1 MRTRGAA
8 RSESTTV
15 SPEDTTTTTRLRKR
29 SATGSAQ
36 VEKIQAPR
44 QYLDSLLRN
53 HVDPPYAPALDLF
66 QKPQPEQVAGYTLA
80 AMDAV
85 RNGTWTPAVGRADA
99 ANKFGVTVLHKA
111 CRAQSLAS
119 VDQLLEAGARLSS
132 CDAGRVPLHDAV
144 WTTEPNFE
152 LVGRLVEEDATQLFR
167 LDTRGFSALDYA
179 PQETWPAWC
188 AFLDRVKRELRAA
201 LKQSASP
208 LAAAA
213 SPLVPFAHN
222 VSPTR
227 KKASRAVPPA
237 APGAAA
243 PPAPSPDSPPPP
255 ARPEDA
261 AAMARVLGA
270 CGSQGAAQFPPAA
283 GAALRPSVPSGDT
296 PPDGTR
302 KLDDSGTWWNLFSS
316 NMLDKL
322 PRSSLSPT
330 PEDEAAKPPGDAAA
344 GAASN
349 DENSPS
355 TSNSNSSTSSPS
367 APASESPAFSISP
380 ATLTRV
386 AAATTTTN

>member
-119 VDQLLEAGARLSS
+119 VETLLEAGARLSS

-243 PPAPSPDSPPPP
+243 RPAPSPDSPPPP

-270 CGSQGAAQFPPAA
+270 CGSQGAAQF

-296 PPDGTR
+296 PPDGSR

>member
-66 QKPQPEQVAGYTLA
+66 QKPQPEQVSGYTLA

-119 VDQLLEAGARLSS
+119 VETLLEAGARLSS

-213 SPLVPFAHN
+213 SPLVPFAHS

-237 APGAAA
+237 APAPRRGPRRRGA
-243 PPAPSPDSPPPP
+243 
-255 ARPEDA
+255 
-261 AAMARVLGA
+261 V
-270 CGSQGAAQFPPAA
+270 PPAA

-296 PPDGTR
+296 PPDGSR

>member
-66 QKPQPEQVAGYTLA
+66 QKPQPEQVSGYTLA

-119 VDQLLEAGARLSS
+119 VETLLDAGARLSS

-213 SPLVPFAHN
+213 SPLVPFAHS

-227 KKASRAVPPA
+227 KKASRA
-237 APGAAA
+237 
-243 PPAPSPDSPPPP
+243 
-255 ARPEDA
+255 
-261 AAMARVLGA
+261 
-270 CGSQGAAQFPPAA
+270 GAAQF

-296 PPDGTR
+296 PPDGSR

>member
-119 VDQLLEAGARLSS
+119 VEQLLEAGARLSS

-227 KKASRAVPPA
+227 PSARLG
-237 APGAAA
+237 GAGRM
-243 PPAPSPDSPPPP
+243 P
-255 ARPEDA
+255 AR
-261 AAMARVLGA
+261 
-270 CGSQGAAQFPPAA
+270 
-283 GAALRPSVPSGDT
+283 
-296 PPDGTR
+296 
-302 KLDDSGTWWNLFSS
+302 
-316 NMLDKL
+316 
-322 PRSSLSPT
+322 
-330 PEDEAAKPPGDAAA
+330 
-344 GAASN
+344 
-349 DENSPS
+349 
-355 TSNSNSSTSSPS
+355 S
-367 APASESPAFSISP
+367 A
-380 ATLTRV
+380 
-386 AAATTTTN
+386 